1 MFHKKPQCRLQATC
15 TYLHNSSRTP
25 PKRRANH
32 STTKPSPEEKK
43 NTESGTSDSWAP
55 VPKERSNCLLSLTC
69 ALLILIYSFLF
80 PAGLHVLPT
89 QCTSPEFTV
98 LHSQLGDIA
107 FSERS
112 QVSGRTGQTRV
123 WPLTS
128 PGPPFPWPE
137 KVLHESEA
145 AIKTLCEETIWY
157 FLLSCSLLLY

>member
-1 MFHKKPQCRLQATC
+1 MGAVTVSYIFTHQASCSRRSHNAASELLVCISITQAAPLPKEEQTTLLRNRLQ
-15 TYLHNSSRTP
+15 R
-25 PKRRANH
+25 K
-32 STTKPSPEEKK
+32 KKK
-43 NTESGTSDSWAP
+43 NTESRTSDSWAP

-128 PGPPFPWPE
+128 PGPPFP
-137 KVLHESEA
+137 
-145 AIKTLCEETIWY
+145 
-157 FLLSCSLLLY
+157 